1 LKRTAD
7 TVKYLRKIP
16 KVYWRVLDELDAGNC
31 DGMTYEQVS
40 REMPEE
46 YEARQ
51 RDKLRYALALNQTM
65 HGWYTYSP
73 TATEPRE
80 GFQKASFKALTL
92 PTPRYRY
99 PRGESYLDV
108 IQRLESVI
116 VELERQSAPVLVI
129 AHQVM
134 VAQLLWPVLP
144 TPACLVLHACHPA
157 SLCLPRAVL

>member
-1 LKRTAD
+1 LACTPKLRSSLKRTAD

-51 RDKLRYALALNQTM
+51 RDKLRY
-65 HGWYTYSP
+65 
-73 TATEPRE
+73 
-80 GFQKASFKALTL
+80 
-92 PTPRYRY
+92 RY

-129 AHQVM
+129 AHQVS
-134 VAQLLWPVLP
+134 VA
-144 TPACLVLHACHPA
+144 
-157 SLCLPRAVL
+157 